1 MSTAVEVIRSQINP
15 MVLMSL
21 GASELVSSEAN
32 EGRPALA
39 FWARI
44 LPFNAKGKRL
54 SRPAKMRVYIELT
67 PADLYAI
74 TVVHSKAGEYGVHFE
89 MEGVG
94 AEDLNRVLLSLDSD
108 GDRE

>member
-1 MSTAVEVIRSQINP
+1 MSTAAEVIRSQVNP

-21 GASELVSSEAN
+21 GASEFVSTEAN

-54 SRPAKMRVYIELT
+54 SRPAKMRVCIELT
-67 PADLYAI
+67 PADLYDI
-74 TVVHSKAGEYGVHFE
+74 TVVHSKAGECGVHFE